1 MSDHAP
7 ARPAPAEVEVEPSIG
22 ELITSAQKDFSA
34 LVKQEIALL
43 KSEVSV
49 SVKLG
54 GMSIALFAAAGFLA
68 LMAVILLSLFFV
80 YLVHLT
86 GLGLVWSYL
95 VVVLLY
101 LALAGVLGFV
111 GSLIIY
117 LLYKDRGPFVRAH
130 AANSLNIQITTG
142 IGVVISFVLMFVL
155 IGFVTIFVVGIWA
168 LVMHIIGAVK
178 ANNGEWW
185 DPPLVPKFVR

>member
-54 GMSIALFAAAGFLA
+54 GMSIALFAVAGFLA
-68 LMAVILLSLFFV
+68 LMAVILLSFFFV

-111 GSLIIY
+111 GYKKITKVRPPERSIAQAQETKDT
-117 LLYKDRGPFVRAH
+117 LLRK
-130 AANSLNIQITTG
+130 
-142 IGVVISFVLMFVL
+142 
-155 IGFVTIFVVGIWA
+155 
-168 LVMHIIGAVK
+168 K
-178 ANNGEWW
+178 
-185 DPPLVPKFVR
+185 